1 MFVLFEK
8 KKRVPT
14 KDDPSPS
21 PVYEFQGCKLHV
33 HPADEAREHKIY
45 MPVADEVYK
54 KFLIDPSMATRYVE
68 LVIEYEKHRKENQQ
82 ELPVEETNVDAPIE
96 KAPSFAPVSQI
107 LEPKTEAIGINFRL
121 RPVIDSEQV
130 DVLVVLKN
138 NTLSRVEHD
147 MTRVAPP
154 VTIFG
159 LNKDFSLEALFQ
171 TTLTRRNPTQTVQD
185 SVLER
190 SHLWIKNP
198 RLGFTYGLKIET

>member
-1 MFVLFEK
+1 
-8 KKRVPT
+8 
-14 KDDPSPS
+14 
-21 PVYEFQGCKLHV
+21 
-33 HPADEAREHKIY
+33 